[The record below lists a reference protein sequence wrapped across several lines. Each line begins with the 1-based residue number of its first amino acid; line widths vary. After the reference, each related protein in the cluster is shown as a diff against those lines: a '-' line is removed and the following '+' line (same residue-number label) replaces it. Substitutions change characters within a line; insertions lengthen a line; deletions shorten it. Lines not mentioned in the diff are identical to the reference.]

1 MIFAH
6 ASLRLRNMKNKL
18 ENKMESAGIK
28 KSPMG
33 ILLEA
38 LGQQE
43 ENLNKIQDFLESKL
57 KEWTLTELLT
67 RMKEPL
73 SAGTVSENYSV
84 DPNIFN
90 WQSKCIFHSVC
101 FFFLLWNEIIVLT
114 IRVFYNVCL
123 HLRSIVRECNS
134 KRLPKISRRPLG
146 KCVICALFISACHMC
161 IFKVIVYFS
170 PKIY

>member
-1 MIFAH
+1 
-6 ASLRLRNMKNKL
+6 MKNKL
-18 ENKMESAGIK
+18 ENKMESAGLK

-67 RMKEPL
+67 RMKERF
-73 SAGTVSENYSV
+73 SAGTVSENYSL
-84 DPNIFN
+84 IGKAK
-90 WQSKCIFHSVC
+90 SIFHSV
-101 FFFLLWNEIIVLT
+101 FFLLWNEIIVLT

-123 HLRSIVRECNS
+123 HLRSNVKGMQFKTSS
-134 KRLPKISRRPLG
+134 KD
-146 KCVICALFISACHMC
+146 
-161 IFKVIVYFS
+161 FS
-170 PKIY
+170 DL